1 MCAHTFTGSAV
12 CAWNTLFNNSCVSR
26 SCHCWSS
33 HCIIIIVV
41 IEWMR
46 SECWLISIALSAKT
60 FKRATAAVAAPNAH
74 QVEMLKSSASWLTV
88 LLFFAN
94 AIVKMRIIAFWLS
107 KSEMEAFRYFAQHT
121 HTQKVTGVKSGTE
134 YWQSAPFVC
143 FWLHVS
149 VWQQQHSRAIKYKYK
164 YYPFV
169 FLG

>member
-121 HTQKVTGVKSGTE
+121 HTQKVTGVKVELNTDRVHHLYAFG
-134 YWQSAPFVC
+134 YLWVC
-143 FWLHVS
+143 GSSSTHVPS
-149 VWQQQHSRAIKYKYK
+149 STSTSTILLY
-164 YYPFV
+164 F
-169 FLG
+169 